1 MTNREFALQVAKTLS
16 DAGFTALWA
25 GGCVRD
31 ALLGIEPKDYDVATD
46 AQPRQV
52 RDVFGK
58 NQTRMVGAA
67 FGVVLVHGPRGV
79 SPIEVATFR
88 EDGPYTD
95 GRRPDRVSFS
105 TPQRDAQRRDFTM
118 NGLFYDPLNDEVIDY
133 VEGRRDL
140 EAGVVRAI
148 GDPLKRI
155 AEDKLR
161 MVRAVRFSA
170 RFHFELEPGTLAAI
184 QQQADTLGAVS
195 AERISG
201 ELQRML
207 THENRVRAVELLRQ
221 THLWRVIFPE
231 AQEITDLE
239 SQWDLQQLL
248 LDRMPAGNFAAAM
261 AALLRSVY
269 MHQKAKAVQKI
280 CRRLRFSNDISA
292 RVRAMLADEQTLRK
306 ADEIDWPTVQRTMAS
321 DNLSERLQFAEA
333 VCAAYGFENA
343 GVAFCREKLSLG
355 ESVWNP
361 PPLVTGD
368 DLIAS
373 GMKPGRHI
381 RDILDATR
389 NAQLNGEITSPEQ
402 ALALAKEIASRG

>member
-1 MTNREFALQVAKTLS
+1 MTDREFAIQVARTLT
-16 DAGFTALWA
+16 DAGYTAFWA

-31 ALLGIEPKDYDVATD
+31 ALFGIEPKDYDVATD

-52 RDVFGK
+52 RDVFGEK
-58 NQTRMVGAA
+58 RTRMVGAA

-88 EDGPYTD
+88 EDGVYSD

-105 TPQRDAQRRDFTM
+105 TPERDAQRRDFTL
-118 NGLFYDPLNDEVIDY
+118 NGLFYDPLQNEVIDY
-133 VEGRRDL
+133 VGGRSDL
-140 EAGVVRAI
+140 EAGIVRAI

-170 RFHFELEPGTLAAI
+170 RFDFELEAATLAAI
-184 QQQADTLGAVS
+184 QNQAATLSAVS

-207 THENRVRAVELLRQ
+207 THANRVRAVELLRETQ
-221 THLWRVIFPE
+221 LWRVIFPE
-231 AQEITDLE
+231 AATESNAELE
-239 SQWDLQQLL
+239 LQLL
-248 LDRMPAGNFAAAM
+248 RRMPANNFAAAM

-269 MHQKAKAVQKI
+269 AQQHKAVQTI
-280 CRRLRFSNDISA
+280 CRRLRFSND
-292 RVRAMLADEQTLRK
+292 VRSRIGAMLADEQTLRN
-306 ADEIDWPTVQRTMAS
+306 ASDSDWPTAQRCMVKEY
-321 DNLSERLQFAEA
+321 LEERLQFAEA
-333 VCAAYGFENA
+333 VCAVHGQDDA
-343 GVAFCREKLSLG
+343 GVTFCRHKLSLG

-361 PPLVTGD
+361 PPLLTGD
-368 DLIAS
+368 DLIAG

-381 RDILDATR
+381 RDILNAVR
-389 NAQLNGEITSPEQ
+389 NAQLNGEITTPEQ
-402 ALALAKEIASRG
+402 ALELAKTLKN